1 MLITLRVLL
10 DGLGSVGPTN
20 DILNTLLCVGLL
32 INWLY
37 SIILGLNSASRPLN
51 QIVTCLLASIA
62 IITAIQK
69 NNPAITIVI
78 AVIKFLILISFLK
91 YLQNSQ
97 ASVKRKILFR
107 INFIIALS
115 GIIGGIELILRRNI
129 LLVGVGSSNLNEMG
143 RYSGLFSWQNIATI
157 CYSVSIL
164 WLLSQPSDL
173 KKQYRIYL
181 VIGNVVGIV
190 SSASLAGAIGL
201 TASFVY
207 LVSKRSLQKRFVFI
221 PIVAFC
227 ILALTTSSVLL
238 DRFQEALGSNLS
250 DSSIQ
255 TSSNSLEW
263 RLIQW
268 RFIFE
273 KITDEWLFGY
283 GMGSSNGVADFN
295 GYLSHNSYLT
305 LLLEFGFFG
314 LTLIIILLSI
324 SLQSLLRK
332 VEAKKKNFVK
342 SIILCICVSGFG
354 ENLPHQ
360 IVLYII
366 VPIIVYSIINIS
378 EIESERRD

>member
-1 MLITLRVLL
+1 M
-10 DGLGSVGPTN
+10 
-20 DILNTLLCVGLL
+20 
-32 INWLY
+32 
-37 SIILGLNSASRPLN
+37 ILGVNSASRPLN
-51 QIVTCLLASIA
+51 QIVISLLSSIS

-69 NNPAITIVI
+69 NNSSITIAI
-78 AVIKFLILISFLK
+78 AVIKFLILIGFVK

-107 INFIIALS
+107 VNFIIALS
-115 GIIGGIELILRRNI
+115 GIIGGIELILSRNI
-129 LLVGVGSSNLNEMG
+129 LLIGVGSSNLIEMG

-164 WLLSQPSDL
+164 WILSQSSDL
-173 KKQYRIYL
+173 KKQYRIYIL
-181 VIGNVVGIV
+181 IGNFVGII

-201 TASFVY
+201 ITSFVY
-207 LVSKRSLQKRFVFI
+207 LVSKRSLQNRYIFI
-221 PIVAFC
+221 PIVAFS

-238 DRFQEALGSNLS
+238 ERFKEALGSNLS

-273 KITDEWLFGY
+273 KIKNEWLFGY
-283 GMGSSNGVADFN
+283 GLGSSNGVADFN

-314 LTLIIILLSI
+314 LTLIIILI
-324 SLQSLLRK
+324 YTSLQTFLRK
-332 VEAKKKNFVK
+332 VGAKKQNFVK
-342 SIILCICVSGFG
+342 SIILCICISGFG

-360 IVLYII
+360 IVIYLI
-366 VPIIVYSIINIS
+366 VPIIVYSTIDIN
-378 EIESERRD
+378 EIESKRRD

>member
-1 MLITLRVLL
+1 M
-10 DGLGSVGPTN
+10 
-20 DILNTLLCVGLL
+20 
-32 INWLY
+32 Y
-37 SIILGLNSASRPLN
+37 SIILGVNSVSRPLN
-51 QIVTCLLASIA
+51 QIIICLLASIA

-69 NNPAITIVI
+69 NNPTITIVI
-78 AVIKFLILISFLK
+78 AVIKFIILIGFVK
-91 YLQNSQ
+91 FLQNSQ
-97 ASVKRKILFR
+97 ASLKRKILLR
-107 INFIIALS
+107 VNFIVALS
-115 GIIGGIELILRRNI
+115 GLIGGIELILGRNI
-129 LLVGVGSSNLNEMG
+129 LLVGVGSSNLIEMG

-164 WLLSQPSDL
+164 WLLSQSSDL
-173 KKQYRIYL
+173 KKQYRIYIL
-181 VIGNVVGIV
+181 IGNFVGIV

-201 TASFVY
+201 ITSFVY
-207 LVSKRSLQKRFVFI
+207 LVSKRNLQKRYIFI
-221 PIVAFC
+221 PMVAFS

-238 DRFQEALGSNLS
+238 DRFKEALGSNLS

-273 KITDEWLFGY
+273 KIKDEWLFGY

-324 SLQSLLRK
+324 SLQSFVRK
-332 VEAKKKNFVK
+332 VGARKQNFVK
-342 SIILCICVSGFG
+342 SIILCICISGFG

-366 VPIIVYSIINIS
+366 VPIIVYSIIDIS